1 MAGATGGG
9 NAGTGRIAACLR
21 RARGCRAGMRLPPLL
36 RALLALVAA
45 ASALTATAATAP
57 QPNVLVIVTDDH
69 GIGDVSAYRPGADVR
84 TPHLDALAA
93 GGMRFTAMRSN
104 CTVCSPARAALLTGR
119 HPDRVGVPGVIRTQ
133 AANSFGFLAPGLP
146 TLADLLRSAGYHTA
160 HVGKWHL
167 GLERPNLPTERG
179 FDYFHGF
186 LGDMMDS
193 FTGHLRHGQNYL
205 RRGTEVITAEGHATD
220 VFTTWT
226 REYLRERARADR
238 PFFLYL
244 AYNAPHFPIEPPAA
258 YLERVQRRLPGLDPK
273 RALNVAFV
281 EHLDEAIGQVLTTLD
296 ETGLA
301 ARTLVIFTSDNG
313 GSLPHAQ
320 NNDPWRD
327 GKQSH
332 YDGGLRVPFLV
343 RWPGQVAA
351 GVTSGYAGQTFDLFP
366 TALEAAGVPLPA
378 DLDARS
384 LLGHLRGGPPPAGP
398 RDLYF
403 VRREGGPAYGGQ
415 DYHALIRGNWKLL
428 RNSPYG
434 ALELYDLAQ
443 DPGERTN
450 LAAKEPRVVRELQAA
465 LSAQIQ
471 RGGTVP
477 WQAPAAR

>member
-69 GIGDVSAYRPGADVR
+69 GIGDVSAYRPGVDVR

-133 AANSFGFLAPGLP
+133 AANSFGFLAPGIP

-193 FTGHLRHGQNYL
+193 FTGHLRHGQNYQI
-205 RRGTEVITAEGHATD
+205 G
-220 VFTTWT
+220 
-226 REYLRERARADR
+226 RA
-238 PFFLYL
+238 
-244 AYNAPHFPIEPPAA
+244 H
-258 YLERVQRRLPGLDPK
+258 V
-273 RALNVAFV
+273 
-281 EHLDEAIGQVLTTLD
+281 
-296 ETGLA
+296 
-301 ARTLVIFTSDNG
+301 
-313 GSLPHAQ
+313 
-320 NNDPWRD
+320 
-327 GKQSH
+327 
-332 YDGGLRVPFLV
+332 
-343 RWPGQVAA
+343 
-351 GVTSGYAGQTFDLFP
+351 
-366 TALEAAGVPLPA
+366 
-378 DLDARS
+378 
-384 LLGHLRGGPPPAGP
+384 
-398 RDLYF
+398 
-403 VRREGGPAYGGQ
+403 
-415 DYHALIRGNWKLL
+415 
-428 RNSPYG
+428 
-434 ALELYDLAQ
+434 
-443 DPGERTN
+443 
-450 LAAKEPRVVRELQAA
+450 
-465 LSAQIQ
+465 
-471 RGGTVP
+471 
-477 WQAPAAR
+477 